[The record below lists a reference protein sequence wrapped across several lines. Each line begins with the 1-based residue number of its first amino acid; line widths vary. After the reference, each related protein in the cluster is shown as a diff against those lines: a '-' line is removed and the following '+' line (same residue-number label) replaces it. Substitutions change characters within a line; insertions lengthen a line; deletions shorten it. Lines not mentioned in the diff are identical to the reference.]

1 MQKHNQICC
10 ALSFIYY
17 WFILLLLFLLLL
29 HVLYWLTY
37 YYHTFPFGRKSALLR
52 MPALCVTS
60 LLWSTPLTYTY
71 TSWSTQWNKLIFIAL
86 IFRLYSVDCNRP
98 GTRHRLVWPKLFAVV
113 ILLLLH
119 LLPMH
124 GVMYQD
130 RIDWDQ
136 WNKLPRKTNSRFS
149 GHMTET
155 IWVQCFS
162 GAKTSV
168 LRQWKE
174 MGSHGG

>member
-1 MQKHNQICC
+1 M
-10 ALSFIYY
+10 
-17 WFILLLLFLLLL
+17 FLLLL

-37 YYHTFPFGRKSALLR
+37 YYRTFPFGRKSALLR
-52 MPALCVTS
+52 TPALRVTS

-71 TSWSTQWNKLIFIAL
+71 TSWSTQWNKIIFLVL

-98 GTRHRLVWPKLFAVV
+98 GTRHSSLVWPKLFAVV
-113 ILLLLH
+113 LLLLLH

-136 WNKLPRKTNSRFS
+136 WNKLPRKTNLTHDQKGQGLGLRR
-149 GHMTET
+149 E
-155 IWVQCFS
+155 IWVCRVIKGHLFLVRIIPSPCF
-162 GAKTSV
+162 
-168 LRQWKE
+168 
-174 MGSHGG
+174 